1 MRLLFFILLV
11 LLIAQIGFWKTLAA
25 VLGAV
30 AMLFL
35 FGFLLIPLLIVGGIL
50 LIAASVR

>member
-11 LLIAQIGFWKTLAA
+11 LLVAQIGFWNTLLA

-30 AMLFL
+30 AMVFL
-35 FGFLLIPLLIVGGIL
+35 LAFLLIPLLIVGGIL